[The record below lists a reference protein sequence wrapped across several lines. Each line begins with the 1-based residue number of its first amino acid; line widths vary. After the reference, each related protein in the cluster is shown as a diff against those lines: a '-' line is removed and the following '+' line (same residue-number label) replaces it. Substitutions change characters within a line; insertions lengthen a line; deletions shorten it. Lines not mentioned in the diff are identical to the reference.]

1 MGRRFA
7 ALGVDVVYVVVEGQ
21 LIPGFRHL
29 QQVVAPQ
36 HFSDDAGFPA
46 GHPPEIM
53 GQLELF
59 NFIAVGP
66 YQILHDGQEHPCGV
80 LGQGAGRGVQHFVT
94 QRAQGVETILQ
105 IPGFQRLE
113 EVDDG
118 VGDAKPPGFGQFLD
132 AMGMEP
138 WKQAFFADDG
148 RCGPAQY
155 AIDDLEKI
163 SVALVEK

>member
-1 MGRRFA
+1 MH
-7 ALGVDVVYVVVEGQ
+7 VIVEGQ

-29 QQVVAPQ
+29 QQVVASQ
-36 HFSDDAGFPA
+36 HLSDDAGFAA

-59 NFIAVGP
+59 DLVAVGP

-80 LGQGAGRGVQHFVT
+80 LGQAAGRGVQHFVT
-94 QRAQGVETILQ
+94 QRAQGVEAIFQVSSL
-105 IPGFQRLE
+105 QRLE

-118 VGDAKPPGFGQFLD
+118 VGDAKPPGFGQFFD

-138 WKQAFFADDG
+138 GKQAFFAYDG
-148 RCGPAQY
+148 RGGSAQHT
-155 AIDDLEKI
+155 IDDLEKI
-163 SVALVEK
+163 AVALVEK